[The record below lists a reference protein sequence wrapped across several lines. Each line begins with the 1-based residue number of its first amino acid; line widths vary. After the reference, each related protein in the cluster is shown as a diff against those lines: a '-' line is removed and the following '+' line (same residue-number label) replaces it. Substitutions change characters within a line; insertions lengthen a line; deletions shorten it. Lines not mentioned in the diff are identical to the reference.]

1 MQEQIRGALRPFRR
15 IQFSRSF
22 GRMYIHLN
30 HEPYEAVANVL
41 RHVFGVASFSRVARC
56 ASELGEIEATCV
68 KVMHHLRRQPQSFKV
83 TVKRTDKKFPYD
95 TMQLLPMLGDTI
107 LDHFPDI
114 TVDVHHPE
122 VTLKVEIQPE
132 GTIVYNDSVR
142 AVGGFPYGTNGRA
155 MLLLSG
161 GIDSPVAG
169 YLAMRKG
176 LELEAVH
183 FHSYPFTSEQ
193 AKQKMLTLAQKLVN
207 MSGMPMKVH
216 LVKFTELQTSFTT
229 LKQDHL
235 IITFMRRAMLRI
247 TEQLAVR
254 SDALAVVTGD
264 SLGQVA
270 SQTLRS
276 MNVIGRVLDLPLLRP
291 LITLDKNDIITY
303 ARAID
308 TYETSILPYED
319 CCTLFVPKHP
329 STNPNL
335 NVVEKVESYIEN
347 YTQMLQ
353 EAIDTTETI
362 TLTPGTEFPQ
372 VTMEAHDDWF

>member
-1 MQEQIRGALRPFRR
+1 
-15 IQFSRSF
+15 
-22 GRMYIHLN
+22 MYINMN

-41 RHVFGVASFSRVARC
+41 KHVFGVASFSRVLRC
-56 ASELGEIEATCV
+56 ASDLTEIKATCV
-68 KVMHHLRRQPQSFKV
+68 RVMQRLTQLPASFKI

-95 TMQLLPMLGDTI
+95 TMQLLPLLGDNI
-107 LDHFPDI
+107 LDHYPNLA
-114 TVDVHHPE
+114 VDVHHPAL
-122 VTLKVEIQPE
+122 TLHVEIQPE
-132 GTIVYNDSVR
+132 GAIVYADSVR

-183 FHSYPFTSEQ
+183 FHSFPFTSEQ

-216 LVKFTELQTSFTT
+216 LVQFTELQTSFTT
-229 LKQDHL
+229 LKQDPL

-247 TEQLAVR
+247 TQMLAAR
-254 SDALAVVTGD
+254 SDALAIITGD

-276 MNVIGRVLDLPLLRP
+276 MNVIGRVTDLPLLRP
-291 LITLDKNDIITY
+291 LITLDKNDIIAY
-303 ARAID
+303 ARAIG
-308 TYETSILPYED
+308 TYETSILPFED

-335 NVVEKVESYIEN
+335 KVVEKVESFIEN
-347 YTQMLQ
+347 YEAMLN
-353 EAIDTTETI
+353 EAVDTVETI
-362 TLTPGTEFPQ
+362 TLTPG
-372 VTMEAHDDWF
+372 MEYQPLQAQAHDEWF